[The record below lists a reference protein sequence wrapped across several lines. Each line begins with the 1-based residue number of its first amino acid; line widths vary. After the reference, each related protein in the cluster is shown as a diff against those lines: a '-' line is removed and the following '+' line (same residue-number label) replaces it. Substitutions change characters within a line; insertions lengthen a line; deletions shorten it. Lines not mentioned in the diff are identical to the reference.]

1 MSSPGI
7 TCLIV
12 LAAFLTHLTPLLLAW
27 RCKNKYADAVKH
39 VLYLQYVD
47 DLLATIVSFRP
58 ELQEILQQLQDQVHL
73 TAQASQ
79 AEAAKFT
86 GTTKV
91 ASAGR
96 KQTVPKPFNLTQ
108 PKPKLQP
115 SEEPLPAPVKYVLH
129 TCLLTKCT
137 QNTDTKHIDWSCAY

>member
-1 MSSPGI
+1 M
-7 TCLIV
+7 
-12 LAAFLTHLTPLLLAW
+12 
-27 RCKNKYADAVKH
+27 
-39 VLYLQYVD
+39 LYLQYVD

-73 TAQASQ
+73 TAQASE

-86 GTTKV
+86 GTTKG

-115 SEEPLPAPVKYVLH
+115 IEEPLPPPVKYVLH
-129 TCLLTKCT
+129 TCLLTKRT
-137 QNTDTKHIDWSCAY
+137 QKKTC